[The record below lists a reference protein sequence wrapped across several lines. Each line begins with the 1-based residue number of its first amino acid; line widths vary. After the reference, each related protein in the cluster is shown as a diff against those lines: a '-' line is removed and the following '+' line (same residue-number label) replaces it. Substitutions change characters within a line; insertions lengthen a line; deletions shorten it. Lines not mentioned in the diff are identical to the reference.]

1 MIRDAMKRP
10 ATFGFYGESN
20 TGKTSLIEKIIN
32 HLTKEGY
39 KIATVKIT
47 NKKIGIDSNGK
58 DTWRHGQAG
67 SKLVVLSS
75 PIETD
80 FLFKNKQNI
89 DEILQHIA
97 GFGEHDLVIIEGA
110 NDEITPKIR
119 IGNIP
124 ERENTILTYDGDFK
138 GLINSIKNEII

>member
-1 MIRDAMKRP
+1 MKHP
-10 ATFGFYGESN
+10 AVFGFYGESN
-20 TGKTSLIEKIIN
+20 TGKTSLIESIISK
-32 HLTKEGY
+32 LTEEGY

-47 NKKIGIDSNGK
+47 DKKIGIDSNGK
-58 DTWRHGQAG
+58 DTRRHSKAG
-67 SKLVVLSS
+67 SKLVILSS

-89 DEILQHIA
+89 NEILQNINK
-97 GFGEHDLVIIEGA
+97 FGKYDLVIVEGA
-110 NDEITPKIR
+110 NDKTTPKIR

-138 GLINSIKNEII
+138 GLINTIKNEII